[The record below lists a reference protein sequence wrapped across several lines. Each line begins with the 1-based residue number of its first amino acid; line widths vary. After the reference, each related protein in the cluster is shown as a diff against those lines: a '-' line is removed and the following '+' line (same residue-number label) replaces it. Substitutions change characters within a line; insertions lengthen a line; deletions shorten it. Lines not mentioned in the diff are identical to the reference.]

1 MKRGDQELNQT
12 DLKQYGQEY
21 PFLPV
26 IVSKKIS
33 NFDPVVLMQELGT
46 TQDQTMIFQREGVT
60 TFFLS
65 LEQTIT
71 GRDGQIQVTSAD
83 GSVKTQQGDPIAFLN
98 QLYQQYKIPK
108 VTDTIPFVAGLI
120 GYFAYDFVRYHP
132 DVHLAPAQDDLGL
145 ADFELFLPKV
155 VANYRHETKELIL
168 SQTVASDRL
177 ETDFEKVQQE
187 LNDLA
192 DQAGEIMERIPGN
205 DLAAAK
211 QENQDSFNHESLEED
226 ETQSQPA
233 RTFNESLK
241 GDEIESQSALT
252 FSNQFTRAAFSDR
265 VQITKEHIH
274 AGDIFQLILSNPYLA
289 KTDNQQLLPGVF
301 TRLQAGPQSPYQFY
315 FQNGDYQAIGASP
328 ETLIKKTGD
337 RLFSYPLAGTRRRG
351 KTAEEDHFFA
361 QELQHSEKELAE
373 HNMLVDLG
381 RNDLGRV
388 SQFGTVAVTK
398 LRHLLYFPNV
408 MHLGSTIESQA
419 QADLTPV
426 DILAATLPAG
436 TLSGAPK
443 ISAMQI
449 INQLEDRKR
458 GIYGGGIGTIGF
470 DGDLDICIGIRLA
483 YQKDQHL
490 VVHAGAG
497 IVADSSSEEEYREF
511 ENKSRLMLDL
521 VTKEAAADAITN

>member
-1 MKRGDQELNQT
+1 MKRGVQELNQT

-33 NFDPVVLMQELGT
+33 NFDPVVIMQELGT
-46 TQDQTMIFQREGVT
+46 TKDQTMIFQREGVT

-71 GRDGQIQVTSAD
+71 GRDGQIQVTSAA
-83 GSVKTQQGDPIAFLN
+83 GQVETKQGDPIAFLN

-108 VTDTIPFVAGLI
+108 VTDTVPFVAGLI

-192 DQAGEIMERIPGN
+192 DQAGEIMDRVQNNE
-205 DLAAAK
+205 LAAAE
-211 QENQDSFNHESLEED
+211 QENQDSFNYESLEGD
-226 ETQSQPA
+226 EVQSQPA
-233 RTFNESLK
+233 
-241 GDEIESQSALT
+241 LT
-252 FSNQFTRAAFSDR
+252 FTNQFTRATFSDR

-301 TRLQAGPQSPYQFY
+301 TRLQNGPQSPYQFY
-315 FQNGDYQAIGASP
+315 FQNGDYQATSASP

-351 KTAEEDHFFA
+351 KTAEEDRFFA

-408 MHLGSTIESQA
+408 MHLGSTIESQV

-426 DILAATLPAG
+426 DILTATLPAG

-497 IVADSSSEEEYREF
+497 IVADSSPEEEYREF

-521 VTKEAAADAITN
+521 VTKEAAANAITNW

>member
-1 MKRGDQELNQT
+1 MKQL

-26 IVSKKIS
+26 IVSKRIS
-33 NFDPVVLMQELGT
+33 NFDPELLMQELGT
-46 TQDQTMIFQREGVT
+46 TKNQTMIFQREGVT

-71 GRDGQIQVTSAD
+71 GRDGQIQVMSAD
-83 GSVKTQQGDPIAFLN
+83 GAVETAQGDPIAFLN
-98 QLYQQYKIPK
+98 QLYHQYQIPK
-108 VTDTIPFVAGLI
+108 VTDAIPFVAGLM

-168 SQTVASDRL
+168 SQTVPSERL
-177 ETDFEKVQQE
+177 STDFDQVQQK

-192 DQAGEIMERIPGN
+192 NRAGEMMDQIQEN
-205 DLAAAK
+205 DLATAEL
-211 QENQDSFNHESLEED
+211 ENQVSSNQELL
-226 ETQSQPA
+226 Q
-233 RTFNESLK
+233 
-241 GDEIESQSALT
+241 GDEAKSQSALT
-252 FSNQFTRAAFSDR
+252 FTNQLTRTAFSDR
-265 VQITKEHIH
+265 VQKTKEHIH

-289 KTDNQQLLPGVF
+289 KTNNQQLLLGVF
-301 TRLQAGPQSPYQFY
+301 TRLQGGPQSPYQFY
-315 FQNGDYQAIGASP
+315 FYNGDYQATGASP

-351 KTAEEDHFFA
+351 KTAEEDQFFA

-398 LRHLLYFPNV
+398 LRHLLYFLNV
-408 MHLGSTIESQA
+408 MHLGSTIESQV
-419 QADLTPV
+419 QTDLTPI
-426 DILAATLPAG
+426 DILKATLPAG

-449 INQLEDRKR
+449 INQLENRKR

-470 DGDLDICIGIRLA
+470 DGDLDFSIGIRLA
-483 YQKDQHL
+483 YQKKQNL
-490 VVHAGAG
+490 VVQAGAG
-497 IVADSSSEEEYREF
+497 IVADSSPAEEYREF

-521 VTKEAAADAITN
+521 VTKEAASDAITN